1 MSNTNTFD
9 PSTIDPAKKATFK
22 QVRRVAIQFSGDG
35 FKSIGKGKP
44 NWPIV
49 NVAVALILEYQN
61 KVAKKELTHGD
72 IQKMLK
78 GKTLPKKY
86 RDLYDESKR
95 NQKISEEP
103 EVEVEDDD
111 IVDF

>member
-1 MSNTNTFD
+1 MSNVFD

-44 NWPIV
+44 NWSLV

-72 IQKMLK
+72 VQKMLE
-78 GKTLPKKY
+78 GKVLPKKY
-86 RDLYDESKR
+86 RDLYSESKR
-95 NQKISEEP
+95 NQKVSEEP
-103 EVEVEDDD
+103 EVDSSNDDE